1 MLRVTSIFLLVTM
14 TLSTAIAEE
23 LPVSSR
29 IDSVL
34 VFPSGAE
41 ITRVAQVKLDAGSRT
56 LVFSDL
62 PAQAD
67 AGSIRVEGKAIGAL
81 EIGAVDSRRIFVA
94 RDDAEAA
101 ASARRRIEDEIEE
114 LGDQKAVIEGEIA
127 AHDAKIRLI
136 ENLAGLPAQPSPPG
150 NVTGMPREDWPSLLA
165 LIGDSMTEAQSARL
179 AANVKIREIDRRITD
194 LQKGLEQLA
203 PKRSERTEVK
213 VTVVAGAALD
223 ADMVVRYQVPG
234 ASWQPFYDARLSTG
248 SKTVEPS
255 LELVRRASITQ
266 RTGEPWENVE
276 VRLSTTRPKAG
287 SSAPELQPI
296 TVDYRPEFKPV
307 PKVAAPAPEPMAEA
321 ADQSG
326 YGGGAEQSFRSDA
339 ERHARRVRSA
349 PKVATERQAEVEIAP
364 FQALYRVPDRTSI
377 PDTGE
382 TKRVQI
388 TQHSVA
394 PQLLVK
400 TVPKLDPT
408 AYLYAKFK
416 LPERTAM
423 LSGPVSLFRDQT
435 FVGTGQLPLISGKEE
450 VELGFGIDD
459 LVRVRHSV
467 AEEVRGESGL
477 ISSSRNDRR
486 EFRISVKNLH
496 ERAISLTV
504 LDQIPVSKQ
513 QGITVELIGAN
524 KPTRQ
529 DVDDKRGVVSW
540 ESQIGA
546 DEERVIDFGYKV
558 VWPSP
563 RQIIYGH

>member
-1 MLRVTSIFLLVTM
+1 MLRVISTFLLAIM
-14 TLSTAIAEE
+14 TFSTAIAEE

-29 IDSVL
+29 IDSVV

-41 ITRVAQVKLDAGSRT
+41 ITRVAKVKLDAGSRT

-67 AGSIRVEGKAIGAL
+67 AGSIRVEGKAIGSL
-81 EIGAVDSRRIFVA
+81 EIGAVDSRRVFVA
-94 RDDAEAA
+94 HDDAEAA
-101 ASARRRIEDEIEE
+101 ASARRRIENEIEE
-114 LGDQKAVIEGEIA
+114 LVDQRALIEGQIA
-127 AHDAKIRLI
+127 AYDTKIRLI
-136 ENLAGLPAQPSPPG
+136 ENLAGLPSQPSPPG
-150 NVTGMPREDWPSLLA
+150 NVTGMPREDWSSLLA
-165 LIGDSMTEAQSARL
+165 LIGNSMTEAQSARL
-179 AANVKIREIDRRITD
+179 EANVKIREIDRRIAD

-223 ADMVVRYQVPG
+223 AEMIVRYQVPG

-296 TVDYRPEFKPV
+296 TVDYKPEYKPA
-307 PKVAAPAPEPMAEA
+307 PAAAPAPEPMAEA
-321 ADQSG
+321 ADRAG
-326 YGGGAEQSFRSDA
+326 YAGIAEQSVGSDA
-339 ERHARRVRSA
+339 ERRRLSRA
-349 PKVATERQAEVEIAP
+349 PKVATERQADVEIAP
-364 FQALYRVPDRTSI
+364 FQALYRVPDRTTI

-423 LSGPVSLFRDQT
+423 LPGPVSLFRDQT
-435 FVGTGQLPLISGKEE
+435 FVGTGQLPLISGNEE

-513 QGITVELIGAN
+513 QGITVELIGAS

-529 DVDDKRGVVSW
+529 DVDDKRGVLSW
-540 ESQIGA
+540 DSQIAA

-563 RQIIYGH
+563 RQITYGH

>member
-1 MLRVTSIFLLVTM
+1 MLRVTSIFLLAIV
-14 TLSTAIAEE
+14 TLSSAVAEE

-34 VFPSGAE
+34 LFPSGAE
-41 ITRVAQVKLDAGSRT
+41 ITRVAKVKLDAGSRT

-62 PAQAD
+62 PARAD
-67 AGSIRVEGKAIGAL
+67 AGSIRVEGKAIGSL

-136 ENLAGLPAQPSPPG
+136 ENLAGLPAQPSSPG

-165 LIGDSMTEAQSARL
+165 LIGDSMTEVQSARL
-179 AANVKIREIDRRITD
+179 AANVKIREIGRQITD
-194 LQKGLEQLA
+194 LEKGLDQLA
-203 PKRSERTEVK
+203 PKRTERTEVK
-213 VTVVAGAALD
+213 VTVVADAALD
-223 ADMVVRYQVPG
+223 AEMVVRYQVPG

-248 SKTVEPS
+248 SKTVEPV

-296 TVDYRPEFKPV
+296 TVDYRPEYRPV
-307 PKVAAPAPEPMAEA
+307 PQAAAPAPEA
-321 ADQSG
+321 ADRSSPG
-326 YGGGAEQSFRSDA
+326 RAAEQSGSDA
-339 ERHARRVRSA
+339 ERRTRRVLSS

-364 FQALYRVPDRTSI
+364 FQALYRVPERTSI

-467 AEEVRGESGL
+467 SEEVRGESGL

-529 DVDDKRGVVSW
+529 DVDDKRGVISW
-540 ESQIGA
+540 DSQIGA
-546 DEERVIDFGYKV
+546 DEERIIDFGYKV

-563 RQIIYGH
+563 RQITYGH

>member
-1 MLRVTSIFLLVTM
+1 MLRVISTFLLAIM
-14 TLSTAIAEE
+14 TFSTAIAEE

-29 IDSVL
+29 IDSVV

-41 ITRVAQVKLDAGSRT
+41 ITRVAKVKLDAGSRT

-67 AGSIRVEGKAIGAL
+67 AGSIRVEGKAIGSL
-81 EIGAVDSRRIFVA
+81 EIGAVDSRRVFVA
-94 RDDAEAA
+94 HDDAEAA
-101 ASARRRIEDEIEE
+101 ASARRRIENEIEE
-114 LGDQKAVIEGEIA
+114 LGDQRALIEGQIA
-127 AHDAKIRLI
+127 AYDTKIRLI
-136 ENLAGLPAQPSPPG
+136 ENLAGLPSQPSPPG
-150 NVTGMPREDWPSLLA
+150 NVTGMPREDWSSLLA

-179 AANVKIREIDRRITD
+179 EANVKIREIDRRIAD

-223 ADMVVRYQVPG
+223 AEMIVRYQVPG

-296 TVDYRPEFKPV
+296 TVDYKPEYKPA
-307 PKVAAPAPEPMAEA
+307 PAAAPAPEPMAEA
-321 ADQSG
+321 ADRAG
-326 YGGGAEQSFRSDA
+326 YAGIAEQSVGSDA
-339 ERHARRVRSA
+339 ERRRLSRA
-349 PKVATERQAEVEIAP
+349 PKVATERRADVEIAP
-364 FQALYRVPDRTSI
+364 FQALYRVPDRTTI

-423 LSGPVSLFRDQT
+423 LPGPVSLFRDQT
-435 FVGTGQLPLISGKEE
+435 FVGTGQLPLISGNEE

-513 QGITVELIGAN
+513 QGITVELIGAS

-529 DVDDKRGVVSW
+529 DVDDKRGVLSW
-540 ESQIGA
+540 DSQIAA

-563 RQIIYGH
+563 RQITYGH

>member
-1 MLRVTSIFLLVTM
+1 MLRVISTFLLAIM
-14 TLSTAIAEE
+14 TFSTAIAEE

-29 IDSVL
+29 IDSVV

-41 ITRVAQVKLDAGSRT
+41 ITRVAKVKLDAGSRT

-67 AGSIRVEGKAIGAL
+67 AGSIRVEGKAIGSL
-81 EIGAVDSRRIFVA
+81 EIGAVDSRRVFVA
-94 RDDAEAA
+94 HDDAEAA
-101 ASARRRIEDEIEE
+101 ASARRRIENEIEE
-114 LGDQKAVIEGEIA
+114 LGDQRARIEGQIA
-127 AHDAKIRLI
+127 AYDTKIRLI
-136 ENLAGLPAQPSPPG
+136 ENLAGLPSQPSPPG
-150 NVTGMPREDWPSLLA
+150 NVTGMPREDWSSLLA
-165 LIGDSMTEAQSARL
+165 LIGNSMTEAQSARL
-179 AANVKIREIDRRITD
+179 EANVKIREIDRRIAD

-223 ADMVVRYQVPG
+223 AEMIVRYQVPG

-296 TVDYRPEFKPV
+296 TVDYKPEYKPA
-307 PKVAAPAPEPMAEA
+307 PAAAPAPEPMAEA
-321 ADQSG
+321 ADRAG
-326 YGGGAEQSFRSDA
+326 YAGIAEQSVGSDA
-339 ERHARRVRSA
+339 ERRRLSRA
-349 PKVATERQAEVEIAP
+349 PKVATERQADVEIAP
-364 FQALYRVPDRTSI
+364 FQALYRVPDRTTI

-423 LSGPVSLFRDQT
+423 LPGPVSLFRDQT
-435 FVGTGQLPLISGKEE
+435 FVGTGQLPLISGNEE

-513 QGITVELIGAN
+513 QGITVELIGAS

-529 DVDDKRGVVSW
+529 DVDDKRGVLSW
-540 ESQIGA
+540 DSQIAA

-563 RQIIYGH
+563 RQITYGH

>member
-1 MLRVTSIFLLVTM
+1 MLRVISTFLLAIM
-14 TLSTAIAEE
+14 TFSTAIAEE

-29 IDSVL
+29 IDSVV

-41 ITRVAQVKLDAGSRT
+41 ITRVAKVKLDAGSRT

-67 AGSIRVEGKAIGAL
+67 AGSIRVEGKAIGSL
-81 EIGAVDSRRIFVA
+81 EIGAVDSRRVFVA
-94 RDDAEAA
+94 HDDAEAA
-101 ASARRRIEDEIEE
+101 ASARRRIENEIEE
-114 LGDQKAVIEGEIA
+114 LVDQRARIEGQIA
-127 AHDAKIRLI
+127 AYDTKIRLI
-136 ENLAGLPAQPSPPG
+136 ENLAGLPSQPSPPG
-150 NVTGMPREDWPSLLA
+150 NVTGMPREDWSSLLA
-165 LIGDSMTEAQSARL
+165 LIGNSMTEAQSARL
-179 AANVKIREIDRRITD
+179 EANVKIREIDRRIAD

-223 ADMVVRYQVPG
+223 AEMIVRYQVPG

-296 TVDYRPEFKPV
+296 TVDYKPEYKPA
-307 PKVAAPAPEPMAEA
+307 PAAAPAPEPMAEA
-321 ADQSG
+321 ADRAG
-326 YGGGAEQSFRSDA
+326 YAGIAEQSVGSDA
-339 ERHARRVRSA
+339 ERRRLSRA
-349 PKVATERQAEVEIAP
+349 PKVATERQADVEIAP
-364 FQALYRVPDRTSI
+364 FQALYRVPDRTTI

-423 LSGPVSLFRDQT
+423 LPGPVSLFRDQT
-435 FVGTGQLPLISGKEE
+435 FVGTGQLPLISGNEE

-513 QGITVELIGAN
+513 QGITVELIGAS

-529 DVDDKRGVVSW
+529 DVDDKRGVLSW
-540 ESQIGA
+540 DSQIAA

-563 RQIIYGH
+563 RQITYGH

>member
-1 MLRVTSIFLLVTM
+1 MLRVTSIFLLAIV
-14 TLSTAIAEE
+14 TLSSAVAEE

-41 ITRVAQVKLDAGSRT
+41 ITRVAKVKLDAGSRT

-67 AGSIRVEGKAIGAL
+67 AGSIRVEGKALGSL

-94 RDDAEAA
+94 RDDAETA
-101 ASARRRIEDEIEE
+101 ASARRRIENEIEE
-114 LGDQKAVIEGEIA
+114 LGDHRALIEGEIA

-136 ENLAGLPAQPSPPG
+136 ENLAGLPAQPAPPG
-150 NVTGMPREDWPSLLA
+150 NVAGVPREDWSSLLA
-165 LIGDSMTEAQSARL
+165 LIGDSMTDAQSARL
-179 AANVKIREIDRRITD
+179 AANVKIREIDRRISD
-194 LQKGLEQLA
+194 LEKGLEQLA
-203 PKRSERTEVK
+203 PKRTERTEVK
-213 VTVVAGAALD
+213 VTVVADAALD
-223 ADMVVRYQVPG
+223 AEMVVRYQVPG

-248 SKTVEPS
+248 SKTVEPV

-266 RTGEPWENVE
+266 RTGETWENVE

-307 PKVAAPAPEPMAEA
+307 AKVAPAPEPLAEA

-326 YGGGAEQSFRSDA
+326 YGGMAEQSSGSEA
-339 ERHARRVRSA
+339 ERRSRRVLSAA
-349 PKVATERQAEVEIAP
+349 PKAATERQAEVEIAP

-388 TQHSVA
+388 TQHSVP

-400 TVPKLDPT
+400 TVPKLDPA

-423 LSGPVSLFRDQT
+423 LPGPVSLFRDQT

-529 DVDDKRGVVSW
+529 DVEDKRGVISW
-540 ESQIGA
+540 DSQIGA
-546 DEERVIDFGYKV
+546 DEERIIDFGYKV

-563 RQIIYGH
+563 RQITYGH